1 MDHYLL
7 VDHWGSI
14 VRDLKDSERET
25 HRIPNY
31 TTERLARSILSYVE
45 NTRFRQ
51 YPLFTQQ
58 RGEEYEQMI
67 AKLEESEFDRAAI
80 LRFLADEEFW
90 QTTLELGTH

>member
-25 HRIPNY
+25 YRIPNY
-31 TTERLARSILSYVE
+31 TTEQLARAILTHME
-45 NTRFRQ
+45 TTRFRQ
-51 YPLFTQQ
+51 AALFTQQ

-67 AKLEESEFDRAAI
+67 AKLEGSGFDREAI
-80 LRFLADEEFW
+80 ARFLGEEEFW
-90 QTTLELGTH
+90 KTTTDLGMR